1 MSANCQHWFR
11 AIMHPSIS
19 LFPNSKFYS
28 SQISD
33 GPNVKAKAYEKTFLP
48 GPMFDSYS
56 FININGAREEKD
68 EIGHSLKN
76 MVEVDVVLK
85 IVHSLSQACVDSKG
99 KMSIGVVS
107 PYSAQ
112 VVTIQR
118 KIGKKYNCN
127 GFNVKVS
134 SVDGFQGGVE
144 DIIIISTVW
153 CNTGSSIGFLSSNQR
168 TNVAL
173 TRARYCLWIL
183 GNIKTLSKSNSVW
196 EELVMDA
203 KNHGCFF
210 NANANAITK
219 DIQQIVPLL
228 DYFNS
233 NDEGRSLEIMEGK
246 NVEDHESKA
255 KRLLQLLWQD

>member
-127 GFNVKVS
+127 GFNVKDRPS
-134 SVDGFQGGVE
+134 GFCRVIKEQMSHLQE
-144 DIIIISTVW
+144 L
-153 CNTGSSIGFLSSNQR
+153 GSCFL
-168 TNVAL
+168 
-173 TRARYCLWIL
+173 
-183 GNIKTLSKSNSVW
+183 LS
-196 EELVMDA
+196 
-203 KNHGCFF
+203 
-210 NANANAITK
+210 
-219 DIQQIVPLL
+219 
-228 DYFNS
+228 
-233 NDEGRSLEIMEGK
+233 
-246 NVEDHESKA
+246 
-255 KRLLQLLWQD
+255 